1 MTCTSC
7 GTQNADGQKFCSN
20 CGAPLTAA
28 AQQTTTPAPGA
39 YVSTGSQGA
48 PVKPPKKKRWRG
60 LVIALVIIIGVFGVL
75 MMIGKNASEDLS
87 AQIQEAQQLP
97 VLFDAQAFIDDSTM
111 RPLTREQ
118 VIAML
123 GEPAQSD
130 GARLLYPFEG
140 SEKYIIYGFTGSE
153 DYDFLRIVTFPSDWR
168 YEVEYYQNLPC
179 LFGMETTGWDLD
191 ASDGVIYGSYD
202 LNGQCEIDFS
212 ASFDD
217 DQKTLLTFALF
228 YEMD

>member
-1 MTCTSC
+1 MYFLRYAEC
-7 GTQNADGQKFCSN
+7 GRTKILLKLRCPADRD
-20 CGAPLTAA
+20 GAADYNTRPRCVCEHRQPGRAGEAAKKEAVAWTGDCACDYYWRLWRSYDDWKKCFGGSLCANTGGAA
-28 AQQTTTPAPGA
+28 AT
-39 YVSTGSQGA
+39 
-48 PVKPPKKKRWRG
+48 
-60 LVIALVIIIGVFGVL
+60 
-75 MMIGKNASEDLS
+75 
-87 AQIQEAQQLP
+87 
-97 VLFDAQAFIDDSTM
+97 AQAFIDDSTM

-130 GARLLYPFEG
+130 GERLLYPFEG
-140 SEKYIIYGFTGSE
+140 SEEYIIYSFNGSD

-191 ASDGVIYGSYD
+191 ASDDVVYGSYD
-202 LNGQCEIDFS
+202 LNGQCELDFS

-217 DQKTLLTFALF
+217 DHKTLLTFALF